1 MARVTHVVTIDEITR
16 QLGENLE
23 LIELV
28 SANSDNIDYG
38 ETIRVDNGTESMHIE
53 KQWPAQ
59 AFTVQNGADQ
69 PDIIVVKGRVPTSSP
84 G

>member
-1 MARVTHVVTIDEITR
+1 MARITHVVTIDEVAR

-38 ETIRVDNGTESMHIE
+38 ETIWVDNGTEEGLNNSQSID
-53 KQWPAQ
+53 
-59 AFTVQNGADQ
+59 FT
-69 PDIIVVKGRVPTSSP
+69 
-84 G
+84 